1 MLKDKYHT
9 IIIGAGPAGLAAAIS
24 SVNETLIIEKNRIAG
39 KKLLLSGL
47 GMCNITN
54 NLKADE
60 FLKNCGEFS
69 KFLKP
74 SFYNFDNHKLIDLL
88 EENGCSVVIRS
99 DGKAFPE
106 TMQAV
111 TVRDTLLDLAKSR
124 NVIVGTSLVV
134 KQIQVDHPVFVLE
147 IVDLSST
154 PIQRSTVKAEKLIIA
169 TGGCNYPQTGSD
181 GSGYAF
187 AKNLGHQ
194 IILPRPALASVD
206 IRNYGP
212 FRDCAGNSLSNV
224 QVTFITK
231 DIKKSCR
238 GDLLFTHNG
247 FSGDVILNNSY
258 LLSPGDKVRI
268 TMVEDAATTVRKY
281 LADYPKRSIRSVL
294 KLTSITQAMIDAILC
309 YLNIDGQIQAAHFKK
324 KDFNKLTS
332 FLGGAEFEIGKIQ
345 DIKSAMATAGGVDI
359 REINPVTMESKI
371 VKNLHFAGEV
381 MSYSLPTGGY
391 NVQTAFST
399 GWAAGSSN
407 RT

>member
-1 MLKDKYHT
+1 
-9 IIIGAGPAGLAAAIS
+9 
-24 SVNETLIIEKNRIAG
+24 
-39 KKLLLSGL
+39 
-47 GMCNITN
+47 
-54 NLKADE
+54 
-60 FLKNCGEFS
+60 
-69 KFLKP
+69 
-74 SFYNFDNHKLIDLL
+74 
-88 EENGCSVVIRS
+88 
-99 DGKAFPE
+99 
-106 TMQAV
+106 
-111 TVRDTLLDLAKSR
+111 
-124 NVIVGTSLVV
+124 
-134 KQIQVDHPVFVLE
+134 
-147 IVDLSST
+147 
-154 PIQRSTVKAEKLIIA
+154 
-169 TGGCNYPQTGSD
+169 
-181 GSGYAF
+181 
-187 AKNLGHQ
+187 
-194 IILPRPALASVD
+194 
-206 IRNYGP
+206 
-212 FRDCAGNSLSNV
+212 
-224 QVTFITK
+224 
-231 DIKKSCR
+231 
-238 GDLLFTHNG
+238 LFTHNG